1 MEKKKSTLDSGAE
14 FRHGWWREVIAR
26 RDALKTEVDLDK
38 LPPMEAPDEGH
49 HGDPNRAVSWRIRVA
64 AAWSWRLIII
74 VVAAIA
80 IVYGITQVAVAT
92 IPIAIALLLTLLLEP
107 LHFALQKIGVS
118 KTISAVISLV
128 AGVGLVGVLLAVA
141 STQLASSA
149 PELGQKAAAGFN
161 KLMQWL
167 SDGPLHLDQTDIDK
181 YLNQLSTKLGALV
194 RNYSGSI
201 ASSALSLTSSVVS
214 VLTTM
219 VISLFCMFFFL
230 KDGRQIWV
238 WLLRMLPVTAREPV
252 HEAGIRGWVTLKG
265 YIKAQA
271 IVAFVDSIF
280 IALGAFFLGAGS
292 MTVPLALL
300 IFLGSFIPIVG
311 ALVTG
316 TVAVLIILLDQGIWS
331 AVIMLVVILAVQ
343 QIEGNILQP
352 MLMSNAVS
360 LHPLAVVLSVTAGT
374 FLAGIIGALLAVPV
388 VAFLNIV
395 TLYLSGHDSMPG
407 LSDRRDRIGGPP
419 HTIHAQIA
427 ASYLRA
433 DRAAT
438 ERSLAVQTASEL
450 ASGVGG
456 AGKGAPVED
465 GSSVPGEGTG
475 SGAVTSSEE
484 NPKE

>member
-1 MEKKKSTLDSGAE
+1 
-14 FRHGWWREVIAR
+14 
-26 RDALKTEVDLDK
+26 
-38 LPPMEAPDEGH
+38 
-49 HGDPNRAVSWRIRVA
+49 
-64 AAWSWRLIII
+64 
-74 VVAAIA
+74 
-80 IVYGITQVAVAT
+80 
-92 IPIAIALLLTLLLEP
+92 
-107 LHFALQKIGVS
+107 
-118 KTISAVISLV
+118 
-128 AGVGLVGVLLAVA
+128 
-141 STQLASSA
+141 
-149 PELGQKAAAGFN
+149 
-161 KLMQWL
+161 
-167 SDGPLHLDQTDIDK
+167 
-181 YLNQLSTKLGALV
+181 
-194 RNYSGSI
+194 
-201 ASSALSLTSSVVS
+201 
-214 VLTTM
+214 
-219 VISLFCMFFFL
+219 
-230 KDGRQIWV
+230 
-238 WLLRMLPVTAREPV
+238 MLPVTAREPV

-343 QIEGNILQP
+343 QIEGNVLQP

-438 ERSLAVQTASEL
+438 ERRLRNWR
-450 ASGVGG
+450 VGLVGLVKVPRSRTGLQFPARAPVRGRLRVRRRTRRNNQSHSIGPVSRDSRG
-456 AGKGAPVED
+456 AGPIAIRRDFGVICPRFRVEGLGYL
-465 GSSVPGEGTG
+465 GSVSDIPG
-475 SGAVTSSEE
+475 
-484 NPKE
+484 